1 MTAPHAKP
9 RLLAVPHLYAEN
21 ISVREI
27 EFARRLTDA
36 FDVFCLKWDD
46 ALHVDASSPLGRRAR
61 QVGVAVASAVAPRR
75 LERAAD
81 GVTYVSVPVLQ
92 PILLRRVVGDERAQA
107 AAERR
112 NHRVLESVLRGCEI
126 THALLASEAFG
137 IPESRD
143 VKIFFD
149 IVDWF
154 PEESAT
160 PAQLAAIRARLTG
173 IARRADGVF
182 AVSEPLAEKIAAE
195 CGIAAVPMPNG
206 ADLARLHDV
215 SPAQSEAVRR
225 RWDLDGKFVLGYIGN
240 HGPYT
245 GVDFVIEVF
254 RELRRRMPDAVLLLV
269 GPAEHWRS
277 VLDSTRAEGVIA
289 TGSVPP
295 AEISAYFNAIDLG
308 ILAQENTAGTTF
320 AFQIKNVEYSAC
332 RKFVVSTP
340 LVTWQ
345 RLAWPNILLADLR
358 VPDWVAAIERARA
371 SRWQPEWDSYVA
383 PYDWRALASRMAA
396 VMLSSPSAAV
406 SGTGTPACASVGAP
420 HAV

>member
-92 PILLRRVVGDERAQA
+92 PILMRRIVGDDRAQA
-107 AAERR
+107 VAERR
-112 NHRVLESVLRGCEI
+112 NHRVLEKVLRECAI

-137 IPESRD
+137 IPERPG
-143 VKIFFD
+143 VKLFFD
-149 IVDWF
+149 LVDWF

-160 PAQLAAIRARLTG
+160 PAQLAAIRQHLREIAAR
-173 IARRADGVF
+173 AQEVF

-206 ADLARLHDV
+206 ADLARLRSVDC
-215 SPAQSEAVRR
+215 AQIEAVRR
-225 RWDLDGKFVLGYIGN
+225 RWGLAGKYVIGYIGN

-245 GVDFVIEVF
+245 GVDFVVSVF
-254 RELRRRMPDAVLLLV
+254 REVRRRMPDAVLLIV
-269 GPAEHWRS
+269 GPADCWRG
-277 VLDSTRAEGVIA
+277 VLESARSEGVIA
-289 TGSVPP
+289 TGGVPP
-295 AEISAYFNAIDLG
+295 AEVAAYFNAIDLG
-308 ILAQENTAGTTF
+308 ILAQEKTAGTTF

-340 LVTWQ
+340 LATWQ
-345 RLAWPNILLADLR
+345 RLAWPNVLLADLR

-371 SRWQPEWDSYVA
+371 SRWQPEWDACVA
-383 PYDWRALASRMAA
+383 PYDWRALASRMAS
-396 VMLSSPSAAV
+396 VMLAARTAEKV
-406 SGTGTPACASVGAP
+406 LVAQ
-420 HAV
+420 